1 MKKNK
6 TWKLYKFQKKLCKQK
21 KIRFG
26 KFGIEYSVIF
36 NSKNILVMNK
46 KGPIV
51 IIEENEEDRKLF
63 AEIFSDLKLTNK
75 MFCFNSCIEA
85 YHYLISKRIKP
96 FLLFSN
102 IVFQG
107 GEEQSFYNKHKS
119 LCLEFRCPCLFF
131 TTLFN
136 QCFII
141 DTYSMP
147 THSYFVKPYS
157 FEKFKHVVQSV
168 IQYWSKGESMRQ
180 YQRRAIQSRV

>member
-1 MKKNK
+1 
-6 TWKLYKFQKKLCKQK
+6 
-21 KIRFG
+21 
-26 KFGIEYSVIF
+26 
-36 NSKNILVMNK
+36 MNK

-51 IIEENEEDRKLF
+51 IIEEIEEDRKLF

-75 MFCFNSCIEA
+75 MFCFNSCAEA
-85 YHYLISKRIKP
+85 YQYLISRKIKP

-102 IVFQG
+102 IVLFQG
-107 GEEQSFYNKHKS
+107 GDEQSSYNKHKS
-119 LCLEFRCPCLFF
+119 MCFEFRCPCLFF

-141 DTYSMP
+141 DTYSLP

-168 IQYWSKGESMRQ
+168 IQYWSKDKSRRQ
-180 YQRRAIQSRV
+180 YERRAIQSRAL